1 MRCIGKGEAAGQTF
15 CSVMNLSPP
24 NKRFTLHIEYAL
36 STVWDRSMRK
46 AAAEAVKENDGA
58 TDIAAAFDGTWQRR
72 GYSSLNGVVTATS
85 FDTGKVLNVE
95 CLSKYCQMC
104 TVNKRKC
111 AGNCLKNCSGSSGG
125 MERRWR
131 C

>member
-1 MRCIGKGEAAGQTF
+1 MRCVGKGEAAGRTF

-36 STVWDRSMRK
+36 STVRDRSMRE

-58 TDIAAAFDGTWQRR
+58 TDIANAFDGTWQRR

-85 FDTGKVLNVE
+85 FGTGKVLDVE
-95 CLSKYCQMC
+95 CLSKYCQIC
-104 TVNKRKC
+104 TVKKRTC
-111 AGNCLKNCSGSSGG
+111 AGNCLKNLIWFKWWHG
-125 MERRWR
+125 RRWR